1 MNTTLCN
8 ATPTQLETAI
18 AQNHCELF
26 LLDARIKNGIIHQ
39 EAGLSWT
46 YIEAEGSGTVLFP
59 ALSADTAK
67 LNDMMAFYQAHPSR
81 NLGCWS
87 LNPPATP
94 QLDVLLLARG
104 FQPGWQPCWMAL
116 DLQNINAT
124 YASPEGLHI
133 AADNTT
139 PLHSIKELP
148 YAANN
153 NKGTTGLQQESPELV
168 QRFVA
173 TLNGRIVAQTLLLF
187 GGGVAGIY
195 NVGVVPEARGRG
207 IGKAIVNAACIHAR
221 EKGYHY
227 ATLNANPMGRP
238 IYEQLGFQ
246 WINDGLTWWIT
257 DDRLQT
263 RPPGAEEIALA
274 EAIGKGDITALEVF
288 AGADLKA
295 PLCNGMH
302 LMELAVHCQQPAAAE
317 WLIAHGVACGALD
330 AWKLGWK
337 DRTAALLA
345 QSPDEVNRLY
355 GDFQYTLLHA
365 AAEKND
371 IALAQL
377 AIAAQPDLEI
387 KDAIHKANAL
397 DWAEYFGRKEIGD
410 MIKAYKSA

>member
-1 MNTTLCN
+1 MNTILRN
-8 ATPTQLETAI
+8 ATPPQLEAAI
-18 AQNHCELF
+18 AQNHCDLF
-26 LLDARIKNGIIHQ
+26 FLDARIKNGVIHT
-39 EAGLSWT
+39 EEGLSWT
-46 YIEAEGSGTVLFP
+46 YVGAESSGTILFP
-59 ALSADTAK
+59 ALSGDTAK
-67 LNDMMAFYQAHPSR
+67 LNEMMEYYRTHPSK

-87 LNPPATP
+87 LNPPATA

-116 DLQNINAT
+116 ELQNINAA
-124 YASPEGLHI
+124 YAAPEGLHI
-133 AADNTT
+133 APDNAT
-139 PLHSIKELP
+139 PLHTIKALP
-148 YAANN
+148 YAENN
-153 NKGTTGLQQESPELV
+153 NRGTTGLQNESPELV

-173 TLNGRIVAQTLLLF
+173 TLHGRIVAQTLLLF

-246 WINDGLTWWIT
+246 WINDGVTWWIT

-263 RPPGAEEIALA
+263 RPPDAEQIALA
-274 EAIGKGDITALEVF
+274 EAVGKGDMTALQAF
-288 AGADLKA
+288 AGADLHA
-295 PLCNGMH
+295 PLCNGMR
-302 LMELAVHCQQPAAAE
+302 LLEVAVHCQQPAAAE
-317 WLIAHGVACGALD
+317 WLIAHGVACGALE
-330 AWKLGWK
+330 AWNLGWK
-337 DRTAALLA
+337 DRAAAILA
-345 QSPDEVNRLY
+345 QNQEEVNRLY

-365 AAEKND
+365 AIEKND

-377 AIAAQPDLEI
+377 ALSAHPNLEI
-387 KDAIHKANAL
+387 KDAIHDGDPL
-397 DWAEYFGRKEIGD
+397 GWAEYLHREEIGD